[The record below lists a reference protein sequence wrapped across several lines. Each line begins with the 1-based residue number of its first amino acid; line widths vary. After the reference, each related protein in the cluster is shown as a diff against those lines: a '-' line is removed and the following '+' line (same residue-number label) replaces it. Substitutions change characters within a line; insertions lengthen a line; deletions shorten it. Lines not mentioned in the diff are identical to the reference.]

1 MLRYVQSFA
10 KYFGILLKKNKN
22 DQDLKEFSPNQQNPW
37 MVIYLILSNQDVNLE
52 HRKWPLWM

>member
-22 DQDLKEFSPNQQNPW
+22 DQDLKEFSPNQQNP
-37 MVIYLILSNQDVNLE
+37 
-52 HRKWPLWM
+52 